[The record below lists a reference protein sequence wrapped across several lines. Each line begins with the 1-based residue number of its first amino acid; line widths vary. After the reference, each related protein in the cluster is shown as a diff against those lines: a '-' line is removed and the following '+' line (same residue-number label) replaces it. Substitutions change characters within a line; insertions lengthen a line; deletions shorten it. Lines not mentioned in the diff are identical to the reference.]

1 MGMGMGPRDRGGTRE
16 DKKLSQLAVKDSVK
30 VTQEQMWFNLI
41 AARTSP
47 EKEDEQPNWSTCG
60 KP

>member
-16 DKKLSQLAVKDSVK
+16 DKKLSHLAVKGSVK

-47 EKEDEQPNWSTCG
+47 EKEDEQPN
-60 KP
+60 